1 MRTPSWAAKQDG
13 CTEAAAAG
21 SARRYAHTQLGSK
34 ARWLHGGS
42 RGGLGKGAVSSETD
56 GCTEAVT
63 RTLAAQVAAKYVAR
77 ERKDTD
83 MRIIWSLDKIK
94 I

>member
-1 MRTPSWAAKQDG
+1 M
-13 CTEAAAAG
+13 
-21 SARRYAHTQLGSK
+21 
-34 ARWLHGGS
+34 
-42 RGGLGKGAVSSETD
+42 SSETD